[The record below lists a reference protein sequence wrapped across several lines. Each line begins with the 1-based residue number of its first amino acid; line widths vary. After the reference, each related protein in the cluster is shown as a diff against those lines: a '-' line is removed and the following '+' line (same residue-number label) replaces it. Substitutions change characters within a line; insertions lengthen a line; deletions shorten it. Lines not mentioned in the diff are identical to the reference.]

1 MESIQELERH
11 FLDAS
16 SRQRDLSEQESLLQ
30 KWQALDFLPKEYAL
44 RSSKCFLGTADA
56 SIWESFK
63 QELKDKQIHYEII
76 YSDDHIVNFV
86 LLFLRAEQGRY
97 KNLFVNSA

>member
-1 MESIQELERH
+1 MAI
-11 FLDAS
+11 
-16 SRQRDLSEQESLLQ
+16 SRFFAKRICI
-30 KWQALDFLPKEYAL
+30 

-86 LLFLRAEQGRY
+86 LLFLRAEQEEVQELVRQFSILPLRTIEHSFLKQNWPAFSG
-97 KNLFVNSA
+97 K